1 MTLNGFR
8 TYCLDKKGVEADFP
22 FDDKTLV
29 MRVMGKMFA
38 LTNISDY
45 KEFGVPKPSF
55 YSINLKFDP
64 DSIEDVRASY
74 ESVVPGYHMSKK
86 HWSSVIMDGTI
97 DDQQIKQWIDD
108 SYTLIVSNMSKKL
121 KQELDEL

>member
-8 TYCLDKKGVEADFP
+8 NYCLTKKGVEADFP
-22 FDDKTLV
+22 FDEKTLV

-38 LTNISDY
+38 ITNVAEST
-45 KEFGVPKPSF
+45 ELGERVPAF

-64 DSIEDVRASY
+64 ESIHEIRSEYD
-74 ESVVPGYHMSKK
+74 SVVPGYHMNKN

-97 DDQQIKQWIDD
+97 DDRQIMQWIDS
-108 SYTLIVSNMSKKL
+108 SYHLIVSKMTAKL